1 MSRIRFDNVSKSYRR
16 QKVLDDVVV
25 EVESQTL
32 TVLDGP
38 SRAGKSVL
46 LRVLVGLDQPDA
58 GRILFDETDI
68 TALPAAARTIGYVP
82 QSFALFPHM
91 SVFDNIAYPLVL
103 QGVSGGEI
111 RSRVGQVAEMLRITS
126 LLAQTRAELSGG
138 EKQRTAIARG
148 TLKNASIFVLDDP
161 LAGLDFKLRES
172 LMDDLKDMR
181 AELGATF
188 LYATSD
194 PLEALTVAERL
205 IVLDAGRIVETGTV
219 EDIYYAPA
227 HLRTAEAGGL
237 PALQRAAR
245 PAGRNDLRH
254 RARPLRFGRRA
265 AAGARRCHRHP
276 AGARRLH
283 PQRQGAWARHP
294 RHRQHPADGKSGG
307 REHRVSGRA
316 GGTPGHHAA
325 DAGSAGAGRWFAV
338 PLRHPARSDHGVRC
352 GERRAHRQRHG
363 RWPCLTSASNTSP
376 AASAPRSR

>member
-1 MSRIRFDNVSKSYRR
+1 M
-16 QKVLDDVVV
+16 V

-32 TVLDGP
+32 TVLYGP

-126 LLAQTRAELSGG
+126 LLAQYPSQLSGG

-227 HLRTAEAGGL
+227 HLRTAELVGYPRCNVLRGRL
-237 PALQRAAR
+237 EGTTCVTALAR
-245 PAGRNDLRH
+245 FAL
-254 RARPLRFGRRA
+254 
-265 AAGARRCHRHP
+265 AGAPQP
-276 AGARRLH
+276 ARDVAIAIRPEHVVFTPNDKAPGHAIRGTGSIRLMENLGAESIVYLDVPEGRLVTTPPTRAVLALDVGSPFPFAILPEAITVFDAASGARI
-283 PQRQGAWARHP
+283 G
-294 RHRQHPADGKSGG
+294 SGT
-307 REHRVSGRA
+307 
-316 GGTPGHHAA
+316 GGGHA
-325 DAGSAGAGRWFAV
+325 
-338 PLRHPARSDHGVRC
+338 
-352 GERRAHRQRHG
+352 
-363 RWPCLTSASNTSP
+363 
-376 AASAPRSR
+376 